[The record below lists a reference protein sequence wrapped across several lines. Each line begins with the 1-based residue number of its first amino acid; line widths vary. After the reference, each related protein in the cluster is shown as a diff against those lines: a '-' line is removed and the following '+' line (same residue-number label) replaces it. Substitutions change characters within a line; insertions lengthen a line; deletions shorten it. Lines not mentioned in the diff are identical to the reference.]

1 MATWV
6 QTSQFSKVMDAI
18 KEKLATKL
26 EASGVKNNATTTDA
40 GYVLDARMGK
50 TLGDRATTLET
61 KVSDLYFATDS
72 NGKWGYKSTK
82 NGAVTPFRNPTG
94 DAIAAE
100 VLSGKI
106 FSSAA
111 LENVAGTM
119 ANRGAWTGSTTGNGN
134 VAIPEGYH
142 NGSGY
147 VSGAGAYNAGVTYAD
162 GRTNTKSA
170 NYKAGY
176 SAGEAA
182 NTFEDILLSVW
193 YENSMSAF
201 FSLSPDCS
209 MTTSLHN
216 TSGGQATLT
225 SIKGNMAGYKDN
237 TINILVTG
245 EYLYYDSSNVFKRRT
260 LTAGT
265 TLTGGGGDGNN
276 SHTII
281 FAAKLKG

>member
-6 QTSQFSKVMDAI
+6 QTSQFSKGMDAI

-176 SAGEAA
+176 SAGYAA
-182 NTFEDILLSVW
+182 CTPAVHFSSLKDVASGWTLGSYSSAVVGKYYIYMIGANKDTLMNYDPGITGADIIWSYSGLGEGGSAPAAYFFIYCIKATGTYFAVNSPSGIASAGTWYNIKEFED
-193 YENSMSAF
+193 
-201 FSLSPDCS
+201 
-209 MTTSLHN
+209 
-216 TSGGQATLT
+216 
-225 SIKGNMAGYKDN
+225 
-237 TINILVTG
+237 
-245 EYLYYDSSNVFKRRT
+245 
-260 LTAGT
+260 
-265 TLTGGGGDGNN
+265 
-276 SHTII
+276 
-281 FAAKLKG
+281 